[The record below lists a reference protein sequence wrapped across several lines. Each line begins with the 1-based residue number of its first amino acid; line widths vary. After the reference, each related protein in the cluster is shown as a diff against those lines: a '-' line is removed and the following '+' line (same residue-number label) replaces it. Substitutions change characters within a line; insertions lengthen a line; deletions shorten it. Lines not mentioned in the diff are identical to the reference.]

1 MLIHKKDI
9 KRFWDKVNIKTK
21 DECWEWQAY
30 LLKGYGQFHLNGYTE
45 LAHRIS
51 FMSCN
56 EMKDK
61 NNLILHKCNNRK
73 CVNPKHLYEGNYCDN
88 MKDYYNSNNV
98 NYYKGKL
105 NEEAIK
111 VIKWMLKFKYKH
123 GLSRKLAK
131 LYNVSEV
138 TISMIK
144 ANKKWGHIKI

>member
-61 NNLILHKCNNRK
+61 NNLSVDYGVIVKAGTNQNELAVIPGGPADKAGIVENDIILEIDGVKLDEKANLASIIREKRIGQVVNLKILHRGSEKNVPVTLEAAK
-73 CVNPKHLYEGNYCDN
+73 DN
-88 MKDYYNSNNV
+88 
-98 NYYKGKL
+98 
-105 NEEAIK
+105 
-111 VIKWMLKFKYKH
+111 
-123 GLSRKLAK
+123 
-131 LYNVSEV
+131 
-138 TISMIK
+138 
-144 ANKKWGHIKI
+144 